1 MKYIIQNQ
9 STCSFK
15 PISCPTWWTKPSILL
30 AVRCAYQAFYLCNT
44 TRNLFHIHRYIRH
57 VRCSKHLDF
66 FRSFFFFLFFNNEGV
81 ALIGSECK
89 HRNETILGIHFH
101 EYSTAGNQ
109 LDQDK
114 AWQIENIIGVYIR
127 QLCAYWRQYSFWRKV
142 MILKS
147 INVIIFISRQLL
159 KINIWNVKR
168 NTWVIMQTCN
178 LTWHKAT
185 LWLALYIH
193 HGNYFSNNIL
203 WSGVEW
209 VWLSSLAP
217 PPPAASP
224 QTASALAAAPRSP
237 AVNPD

>member
-1 MKYIIQNQ
+1 MQQ
-9 STCSFK
+9 TFG
-15 PISCPTWWTKPSILL
+15 
-30 AVRCAYQAFYLCNT
+30 
-44 TRNLFHIHRYIRH
+44 
-57 VRCSKHLDF
+57 F
-66 FRSFFFFLFFNNEGV
+66 FQKFFFFFFFNNEGV
-81 ALIGSECK
+81 ALIGSGCK
-89 HRNETILGIHFH
+89 HRNETDIGHSLPWIF
-101 EYSTAGNQ
+101 YSRQSIGSRQ
-109 LDQDK
+109 

-185 LWLALYIH
+185 LWLALYLH

-209 VWLSSLAP
+209 VWLSTLAP

-224 QTASALAAAPRSP
+224 RTASALAAAPRSP